1 LGDENIVSDLL
12 SHDFH
17 LSNNQL
23 NSLIKPSVPSQLPF
37 GIKIS
42 LHPHRDHFLSDWSA
56 AQTAMKGAAVIGTNA
71 KQTCA
76 WNHCQNYIT
85 SIGSTDDPFLEASPK
100 LNGIEFSAPLLKLS
114 KKVDF
119 VLENL
124 ADSG

>member
-23 NSLIKPSVPSQLPF
+23 NSLIKPSVPSQVPF

-76 WNHCQNYIT
+76 WNYCQMT
-85 SIGSTDDPFLEASPK
+85 HSLKLSPK

-119 VLENL
+119 V
-124 ADSG
+124 